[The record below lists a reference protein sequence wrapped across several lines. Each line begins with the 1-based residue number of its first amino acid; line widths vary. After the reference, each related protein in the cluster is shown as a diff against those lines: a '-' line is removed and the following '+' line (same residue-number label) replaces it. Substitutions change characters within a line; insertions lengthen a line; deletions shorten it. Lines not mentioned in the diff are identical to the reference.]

1 MTRITDAL
9 ELLTAQHDEL
19 VELVATAQRD
29 PGVLGELADK
39 LSSHLAVEQEI
50 LYPSLAAAPQN
61 EEHEALLT
69 ALADV
74 LASPP
79 ATLNARLAVLADRL
93 ELHVA
98 REDEL
103 YIAMSEMLP
112 DAVFAE
118 LGAQLIA
125 WNDRSLCIA
134 A

>member
-29 PGVLGELADK
+29 PRVLGELADK
-39 LSSHLAVEQEI
+39 LSSHLVAEAEL
-50 LYPSLAAAPQN
+50 LYPQLAAATQDA
-61 EEHEALLT
+61 EHEALMN

-79 ATLNARLAVLADRL
+79 ATLNARLVRLGELL

-118 LGAQLIA
+118 LGAQLLA
-125 WNDRSLCIA
+125 WNERSLCIA